1 MKSNQLIRVII
12 ATIFSLTNFLQN
24 SFEVNYCLDII
35 PKN

>member
-24 SFEVNYCLDII
+24 SYEECFDII
-35 PKN
+35 PEN